1 MSHLYRSHLHRAALL
16 LPVLGLMACGTAP
29 TPQAAT
35 SQAAT
40 GPSGSTLLGAQAT
53 SAACDGGGF
62 RIVSGGATFQGN
74 RGFDLSV
81 PAGGR
86 IQVLG
91 KYVQFE
97 VDGDTLGTLNYVLT
111 GAANP
116 LDITGGRRT
125 VVFASKTVDLGGR
138 KLSGSLKASVSGNGL
153 VLERRGAGIKMK
165 IQAKD
170 CAQGGIFQM
179 EPETGGE
186 VQVTHTLGAGMY
198 YFKNPY
204 TGKVNLGNGTDFR
217 GKDSPQVAKLLSQS
231 ETVSVWTVQSGG
243 RLGGVLGE
251 DAVEIGAGPTQCVRN
266 CQAQNQIHGTLP
278 ITDPA
283 YSNSGADD

>member
-1 MSHLYRSHLHRAALL
+1 MSHLHRAALL

-29 TPQAAT
+29 S
-35 SQAAT
+35 SQVT
-40 GPSGSTLLGAQAT
+40 GQLTGASPDAPLLSAQAT
-53 SAACDGGGF
+53 SAACDGGRF
-62 RIVSGGATFQGN
+62 RIVSGGTTFQGN

-81 PAGGR
+81 PAGSR

-97 VDGDTLGTLNYVLT
+97 VDGDTLSTLNYVLT

-116 LDITGGRRT
+116 LDLTGGKRT
-125 VVFASKTVDLGGR
+125 TVFASKTVDLGGR
-138 KLSGSLKASVSGNGL
+138 KLSGTLKASVSGNGL
-153 VLERRGAGIKMK
+153 VLERRGSGIKMK
-165 IQAKD
+165 LQAKD

-179 EPETGGE
+179 EPETGSE

-217 GKDSPQVAKLLSQS
+217 GKDSPQVARLLSQS
-231 ETVSVWTVQSGG
+231 ETVSVWAVQSGG

-251 DAVEIGAGPTQCVRN
+251 DAVEIGAGPTPCVRN

>member
-1 MSHLYRSHLHRAALL
+1 MSHPYRAALL
-16 LPVLGLMACGTAP
+16 LPVLGLMACGMAP
-29 TPQAAT
+29 TPQTAGAFPE
-35 SQAAT
+35 SA
-40 GPSGSTLLGAQAT
+40 LLSAQAT

-62 RIVSGGATFQGN
+62 RLVNGGTTFQGN

-81 PAGGR
+81 PAGGKVS
-86 IQVLG
+86 VLG
-91 KYVQFE
+91 KYVEFE
-97 VDGDTLGTLNYVLT
+97 VDGDTLSVSNYVLT

-116 LDITGGRRT
+116 LDITGGKRT

-138 KLSGSLKASVSGNGL
+138 RLSGSLKASVSGNGL
-153 VLERRGAGIKMK
+153 VLERRGSGIKMK

-179 EPETGGE
+179 EPETGSA
-186 VQVTHTLGAGMY
+186 VQLTHTLGAGMY

-204 TGKVNLGNGTDFR
+204 TGKVNLGNGTEFR
-217 GKDSPQVAKLLSQS
+217 GKDSPQVARLLSQS
-231 ETVSVWTVQSGG
+231 ETVSVWSVQSGG

-251 DAVEIGAGPTQCVRN
+251 DAVEIGAGPTQCVRD
-266 CQAQNQIHGTLP
+266 CQAQNQIRGTLP

-283 YSNSGADD
+283 YSNSSADD